1 MDALKEFEKD
11 GKGCLARL
19 AYGGYTLLIS
29 IVNGIFCIPWL
40 ICYYKFIY
48 DLEWRDPYHCW
59 VVEGDYRAYAEAPG
73 IDGEAD
79 IGAEFNEWVMFNW
92 YIVLVAVAAPFATA
106 VFACGFP
113 YCVPCGAITALA
125 FIGCVICR
133 IVAFWWAVIIRFKE
147 TGFTASGKNI
157 SECLAFTDEADA
169 ADCSPEGV
177 FMTKT
182 GKLLLA
188 VIIISILSA

>member
-1 MDALKEFEKD
+1 MNAIKDFEKD
-11 GKGCLARL
+11 GKGCIARL
-19 AYGGYTLLIS
+19 AYGGYSFLFS
-29 IVNGIFCIPWL
+29 VVNGIFCIPWI

-106 VFACGFP
+106 IFACGFP
-113 YCVPCGAITALA
+113 YCIPCGAIISPCLYWLRHLQNYSLLV
-125 FIGCVICR
+125 GCYHQVQGDW
-133 IVAFWWAVIIRFKE
+133 FH
-147 TGFTASGKNI
+147 
-157 SECLAFTDEADA
+157 CLW
-169 ADCSPEGV
+169 
-177 FMTKT
+177 
-182 GKLLLA
+182 
-188 VIIISILSA
+188 